1 MAASIVS
8 GKISLKAS
16 QAVRGQKTLESWTN
30 ISIFHFHAEN
40 KYTIDTRLWQIKV
53 LKISKYIN

>member
-16 QAVRGQKTLESWTN
+16 QPVRGQKTLETWTN

-40 KYTIDTRLWQIKV
+40 KIYDDTRLWQIKV
-53 LKISKYIN
+53 LKINKHIN

>member
-16 QAVRGQKTLESWTN
+16 QPVRGQKTLETWTN

-40 KYTIDTRLWQIKV
+40 KIYDRYTSVANKSPEDK
-53 LKISKYIN
+53 

>member
-16 QAVRGQKTLESWTN
+16 QPVRGQKMLETWTN

-40 KYTIDTRLWQIKV
+40 KIYDGYTSVANKSPEDK
-53 LKISKYIN
+53 

>member
-16 QAVRGQKTLESWTN
+16 QPVRGQKTLESWTN
-30 ISIFHFHAEN
+30 ISIFHFYAEN
-40 KYTIDTRLWQIKV
+40 KIHDRYTSVANKSPEDK
-53 LKISKYIN
+53 

>member
-16 QAVRGQKTLESWTN
+16 QPVRGQKTLESWTN

-40 KYTIDTRLWQIKV
+40 KIYGRDTSVANKSPED
-53 LKISKYIN
+53 K

>member
-16 QAVRGQKTLESWTN
+16 QPVRGQKTLETWTN

-40 KYTIDTRLWQIKV
+40 KIYDRYTSVANKSHEDNK
-53 LKISKYIN
+53 